1 MLWLVT
7 NLLKVVC
14 HIKAPGGRWNV
25 YVLIVLLIQYHLENC
40 NADETTS
47 PMNQPN
53 QLQSDFFYLSD
64 SCFNYQT
71 AVLIIRQ
78 HFLCLYACTFGANSL
93 K

>member
-40 NADETTS
+40 NADEMTS

-71 AVLIIRQ
+71 ALSLFVCLHIWSKLIKVG
-78 HFLCLYACTFGANSL
+78 FAV
-93 K
+93 